1 MNRNK
6 LLLTAAAVTLVVGTG
21 GAFAQQE
28 LDHKG
33 AAQKSAPAAQ
43 NPAGAVQQN
52 QNRSGER
59 SQAVQGRH
67 ETSGQAPASNK
78 SADEQKTNQPNQAG
92 AKANQPKQATENK
105 EPNVRNSRTG
115 QDTRRNENQRSTTG
129 QAGNETNRLNRTER
143 GQVTTPPNENRA
155 TTTERSQNR
164 NEVQGGANVQGGQAK
179 EGRTNVEGSRTNVN
193 VDLSPEQRT
202 RIHEVLIKERGA
214 PRVANV
220 DFSLTVGTRV
230 PRSIHLVRV
239 PQTIVEIE
247 PVWRGFDYFLVGD
260 DIVVVNPRTL
270 EIVAVIPA

>member
-1 MNRNK
+1 MSRNR
-6 LLLTAAAVTLVVGTG
+6 LLLTVAAVTLVIGTG

-28 LDHKG
+28 LNHKG
-33 AAQKSAPAAQ
+33 DAQKSAPAAQ
-43 NPAGAVQQN
+43 KPSGAVQQN
-52 QNRSGER
+52 QNRSEQR
-59 SQAVQGRH
+59 SQAGQQRRH

-78 SADEQKTNQPNQAG
+78 SPEEQKTNQPSQAG
-92 AKANQPKQATENK
+92 AKTNQPNEATENK

-115 QDTRRNENQRSTTG
+115 QTTRRNEQRSTTG

-164 NEVQGGANVQGGQAK
+164 NEGGANVQGGQTK

-193 VDLSPEQRT
+193 VDLSTEQRT

-220 DFSLTVGTRV
+220 DFSLTAGTRV
-230 PRSIHLVRV
+230 PRSIHLMRV
-239 PQTIVEIE
+239 PRTIVEIE
-247 PVWRGFDYFLVGD
+247 PVWRGFEYFLVGD